1 MKDLLVAIIKRLGNI
16 LSINFKKYDKKL
28 PYIITAFIT
37 SVIVIVGINVFIE
50 LTEDLK
56 SKYLASYDS
65 LISKT
70 IVSYRTPA
78 LTEYFIFM
86 TNLGDTWGYLIVFV
100 LCNLMFYLVFRSWKY
115 VAELSLVMILALSS
129 DLILKKIINR
139 ARPDVKHLVAVNTS
153 SYPSGHAMLAMAF
166 YGLLIYL
173 VFQFKIS
180 KILKCFLI
188 LLLVFV
194 ILSIGVSRVYLG
206 VHYPSDVA
214 GGYIAGFIWVI
225 FCIMIFN
232 LIKVFKKDSAT

>member
-86 TNLGDTWGYLIVFV
+86 TNLGDTWGYVIVFV
-100 LCNLMFYLVFRSWKY
+100 LCNLIFYSVFRSWKY

-153 SYPSGHAMLAMAF
+153 SYPSGHAMLAMSF
-166 YGLLIYL
+166 Y
-173 VFQFKIS
+173 
-180 KILKCFLI
+180 
-188 LLLVFV
+188 
-194 ILSIGVSRVYLG
+194 
-206 VHYPSDVA
+206 
-214 GGYIAGFIWVI
+214 
-225 FCIMIFN
+225 
-232 LIKVFKKDSAT
+232 

>member
-173 VFQFKIS
+173 VFQFQIS
-180 KILKCFLI
+180 KILKYFLI
-188 LLLVFV
+188 LLLVLA

-214 GGYIAGFIWVI
+214 GGYIAGFIWVV